1 MRFIAAKESDLFKL
15 SCTTRK
21 SSSRT
26 TSGAKYIANDR
37 GLVSKATKAFVEDAI
52 ETEENIFVNSRLVY
66 VCK

>member
-1 MRFIAAKESDLFKL
+1 MRFIPAKESDLFKL

-26 TSGAKYIANDR
+26 TTGAKYLANDR
-37 GLVSKATKAFVEDAI
+37 GLVTKAKVQFVKDAI